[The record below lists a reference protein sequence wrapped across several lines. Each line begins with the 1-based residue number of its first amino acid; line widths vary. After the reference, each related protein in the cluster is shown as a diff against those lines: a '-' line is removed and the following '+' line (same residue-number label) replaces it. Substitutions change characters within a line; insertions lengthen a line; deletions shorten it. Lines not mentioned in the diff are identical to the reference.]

1 MESYT
6 FVFFGMIGSGKGTQ
20 VKLLIDYLKNLNG
33 SDTVY
38 ISPGVEFR
46 KLMTEDTFTAKL
58 VSGPMDRGELLPG
71 FLTDSIMADILM
83 TSLSPEKNIIADGYP
98 RAVAQAKNFEQMM
111 EFYKRKNI
119 KIIYI
124 EVDKEE
130 AVKRITSRGRHDDT
144 SDGIKKRF
152 EEYTQN
158 VLPAMEYLRDKE
170 NYKIYTINGEQTIEN
185 VHQELIATL
194 GI

>member
-1 MESYT
+1 
-6 FVFFGMIGSGKGTQ
+6 
-20 VKLLIDYLKNLNG
+20 
-33 SDTVY
+33 
-38 ISPGVEFR
+38 
-46 KLMTEDTFTAKL
+46 
-58 VSGPMDRGELLPG
+58 
-71 FLTDSIMADILM
+71 
-83 TSLSPEKNIIADGYP
+83 LSPEKNIIADGYP